1 MEEQLTKTGWMENEP
16 LLIMSVK
23 GITDSLLLGV
33 GDEEHGGDF
42 GVTVIPIRYATMA
55 TWDLSKNISLMP
67 AVLPLGLVGR
77 SIGEDLLSMVNRED
91 LMLCS
96 AIALTKDSPHKLVQ
110 EFIKFWDPNSAAS
123 TLGAEFG
130 SE

>member
-1 MEEQLTKTGWMENEP
+1 
-16 LLIMSVK
+16 VK

-33 GDEEHGGDF
+33 GEEEHGNDF
-42 GVTVIPIRYATMA
+42 GVNILPIRYATMA
-55 TWDLSKNISLMP
+55 TWDLNKNISMMP
-67 AVLPLGLVGR
+67 AVLPLGLVGK

-96 AIALTKDSPHKLVQ
+96 AITLTKDSPHKLVQ
-110 EFIKFWDPNSAAS
+110 EFIKFWDPNSAPS
-123 TLGAEFG
+123 SLGAGFG